1 MMLSESSERGPCLRS
16 ARFDLRPIGREDAA
30 ELLAVFQDPTVRRYL
45 LDDLLVALEWV
56 HEEIATST
64 ERFTSVGAGL
74 WALRLREAEEIIG
87 FVGFRPFFEPP
98 RLQLLYGLLP
108 AYWGRGLATEAAAR
122 ACDHAF
128 SHLGFNHVEAATDE
142 PNRRSIRVLEQLG
155 MSRDDDAA
163 LGHPGTVFF
172 RIDRATW
179 QQREAP

>member
-1 MMLSESSERGPCLRS
+1 MALEFQPGYFS
-16 ARFDLRPIGREDAA
+16 ARLELQPIGREDAK
-30 ELLAVFQDPTVRRYL
+30 ELLAVFQDPAVRRYL
-45 LDDLLVALEWV
+45 LDDQLVTLDWV
-56 HEEIATST
+56 HDEIATSI

-74 WALRLREAEEIIG
+74 WALRLHEATEIIG

-128 SHLGFNHVEAATDE
+128 SHLGFDHVEAATDE

-155 MSRDDDAA
+155 MSRDDDAG

-172 RIDRATW
+172 CIDRATW
-179 QQREAP
+179 QQRGAP